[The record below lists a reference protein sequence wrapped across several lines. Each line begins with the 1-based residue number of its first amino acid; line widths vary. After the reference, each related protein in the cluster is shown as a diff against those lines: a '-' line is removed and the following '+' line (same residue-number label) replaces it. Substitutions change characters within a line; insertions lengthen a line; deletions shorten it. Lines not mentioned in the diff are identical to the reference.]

1 MWRGALPLVLCG
13 LLAACGGSLVGAS
26 STRHSPPTTSGV
38 IVSQVTAEAEAGSGN
53 TPVPSLA
60 FPGPE
65 ALSANLSTVESFFGH
80 QGFGSWRNAAS
91 EASGVSDLVAA
102 AGDCR
107 TFISGPKGTTQVGL
121 IGVSCS
127 MSKSTTEAKGGS
139 LLVAMIQKFV
149 PTAASWMHRSIV
161 GTQTSPYVT
170 SSVDL
175 QYLAASG
182 ISNLVIQARGFT

>member
-1 MWRGALPLVLCG
+1 LALPRPVTHHRPPP
-13 LLAACGGSLVGAS
+13 GSS
-26 STRHSPPTTSGV
+26 FPRSPPRQRLGRGTLRCRLLL
-38 IVSQVTAEAEAGSGN
+38 
-53 TPVPSLA
+53 SLA
-60 FPGPE
+60 PRPFPPTFRRW
-65 ALSANLSTVESFFGH
+65 SHFGH